1 MMFFIMGQITLNKP
15 VFYDTD
21 CLECFLFVD
30 AGNILEELF
39 SKIII
44 PEQVYSEI
52 MAENTPTIVKKN
64 FKNLKNRFVEIK
76 EISFLSQEYTT
87 YNLIKK
93 GLWSKTGKICGSG
106 ESAAITLAHLNNGL
120 VASNNL
126 SDVEEYIESLDI
138 ELITSSMILSKA
150 VERDIISKEN
160 TDDLWKGMINK
171 GIKLPKESFSDYFD
185 ELYETD
191 CEKFLN
197 NKS

>member
-1 MMFFIMGQITLNKP
+1 MMFFIMGQIPLNKP

-30 AGNILEELF
+30 AGHILEELF

-52 MAENTPTIVKKN
+52 MAENTPAIVKKN

-160 TDDLWKGMINK
+160 ADDLWKGMINK
-171 GIKLPKESFSDYFD
+171 GIKLPKEPFSDYFD

-191 CEKFLN
+191 CERFLN

>member
-1 MMFFIMGQITLNKP
+1 MMLFIMGQISLNKP

-30 AGNILEELF
+30 AGHILEELF

-52 MAENTPTIVKKN
+52 MAENTPAIVKKN
-64 FKNLKNRFVEIK
+64 FKNLTNRFVEIK

-150 VERDIISKEN
+150 VERDIISKESA
-160 TDDLWKGMINK
+160 DDLWKGMINK

-191 CEKFLN
+191 CERFLN

>member
-1 MMFFIMGQITLNKP
+1 MGQITLNKP

-30 AGNILEELF
+30 AGHILEELF

-52 MAENTPTIVKKN
+52 MAENTPAIVKKN
-64 FKNLKNRFVEIK
+64 FKNLKSRFVEIK

-160 TDDLWKGMINK
+160 ADDLWKGMINK

-191 CEKFLN
+191 CERFLN

>member
-30 AGNILEELF
+30 AGHILEELF

-52 MAENTPTIVKKN
+52 IAENTPAIVKKN

-160 TDDLWKGMINK
+160 ANDLWKGMINK
-171 GIKLPKESFSDYFD
+171 GIKLPKKSFSDYFD

-191 CEKFLN
+191 CERFLN

>member
-30 AGNILEELF
+30 AGHILEELF

-52 MAENTPTIVKKN
+52 MAENTPAIVKKN

-191 CEKFLN
+191 CERFLN

>member
-1 MMFFIMGQITLNKP
+1 MFFIMGQITLNKP

-30 AGNILEELF
+30 AGHILEELF

-52 MAENTPTIVKKN
+52 MAENTPAIVKKN

-150 VERDIISKEN
+150 VERDIISKESA
-160 TDDLWKGMINK
+160 DDLWKGMINK

-191 CEKFLN
+191 CERFLN